1 MIIAGANLS
10 FAANYRYEASQQRT
24 QRSIG
29 LADIHP
35 PKRAEAP
42 DSPMSSL
49 REAVAQL
56 EHESYQSH
64 SDYQSGRLAKQA
76 SQHQARQLKSDGGGE
91 LTPEQQHVQ
100 AMLEKTFGVKGIKQF
115 DMKLDYSAT
124 QEVQAEVQQSSSTQ
138 SGGSAGQSSEYNY
151 HEAYR
156 EYESRSLAMAGTF
169 TTEDGQ
175 AFSFSID
182 YQHQREYT
190 RTADI
195 RYRSDDSAA
204 EDPLNTDFSGDRR
217 DGGFGSI
224 NKPESLSSIHDG
236 EAKSSLLVQMRLA
249 VVGLQALLAP
259 IIQQEGEQKSKGEDK
274 QAGAYLKGTNQA
286 DMANALNL
294 VA

>member
-1 MIIAGANLS
+1 MIIVGDNIS
-10 FAANYRYEASQQRT
+10 FATNYRYEASQQRT
-24 QRSIG
+24 QRSVG
-29 LADIHP
+29 WADLHP

-42 DSPMSSL
+42 NSPMSPL

-56 EHESYQSH
+56 EHESYQSQ

-76 SQHQARQLKSDGGGE
+76 IQHHARQLKSDGGAE
-91 LTPEQQHVQ
+91 LTPEQQRVQ

-138 SGGSAGQSSEYNY
+138 SGGSAGQGSEYNY

-156 EYESRSLAMAGTF
+156 EYESSSLAMAGTF
-169 TTEDGQ
+169 TTEEGQ

-190 RTADI
+190 RTADYS
-195 RYRSDDSAA
+195 YRSGDSAA
-204 EDPLNTDFSGDRR
+204 EDPLHIDFGGDR
-217 DGGFGSI
+217 GGFGSI
-224 NKPESLSSIHDG
+224 NKPESLSGVHGS
-236 EAKSSLLVQMRLA
+236 EAKSSLLVQMHLA
-249 VVGLQALLAP
+249 VIGLQTLLAP
-259 IIQQEGEQKSKGEDK
+259 IIQQDGDQKSKGENN
-274 QAGAYLKGTNQA
+274 QAGSYLKGTDQA
-286 DMANALNL
+286 DMVNAVNL

>member
-1 MIIAGANLS
+1 MINTGANVS

-29 LADIHP
+29 WADIHP

-42 DSPMSSL
+42 NSPMSSL

-56 EHESYQSH
+56 EHESYAGQ

-76 SQHQARQLKSDGGGE
+76 SQHHARQLKSDGGAE
-91 LTPEQQHVQ
+91 LTPEQQRVQ

-138 SGGSAGQSSEYNY
+138 SGGSAGQGSEYNY

-156 EYESRSLAMAGTF
+156 EYESSSLAMAGTF

-175 AFSFSID
+175 AFSFSLD
-182 YQHQREYT
+182 YQHQREYSST
-190 RTADI
+190 TDVS
-195 RYRSDDSAA
+195 YRSGDSASK
-204 EDPLNTDFSGDRR
+204 DPLHIDFGGDR
-217 DGGFGSI
+217 GGFGSI
-224 NKPESLSSIHDG
+224 NKPESLSGVHGS

-259 IIQQEGEQKSKGEDK
+259 IIQQDGDQKSKGENN
-274 QAGAYLKGTNQA
+274 QAGSYLKGT
-286 DMANALNL
+286 DPVDIANAVNL

>member
-1 MIIAGANLS
+1 MVIAGAHVS
-10 FAANYRYEASQQRT
+10 FAADYRYEASQQRT
-24 QRSIG
+24 QRSVG
-29 LADIHP
+29 WADLHP

-42 DSPMSSL
+42 NSPMSSL

-56 EHESYQSH
+56 EHESYQSQ

-76 SQHQARQLKSDGGGE
+76 SQRHAQQLKSDGGTE
-91 LTPEQQHVQ
+91 LTPEQQQVQ

-124 QEVQAEVQQSSSTQ
+124 QEVQAEVQQSSATQ
-138 SGGSAGQSSEYNY
+138 SGGSAGQSSAYDY

-156 EYESRSLAMAGTF
+156 EYESNSLAMAGTF

-182 YQHQREYT
+182 YQHEREYT
-190 RTADI
+190 GTADYS
-195 RYRSDDSAA
+195 YRSGDSAS
-204 EDPLNTDFSGDRR
+204 EDPLHIDFGSDRR

-224 NKPESLSSIHDG
+224 KNPESLSGIHGG
-236 EAKSSLLVQMRLA
+236 EAKSSLLIQMRLA

-259 IIQQEGEQKSKGEDK
+259 IIQQDGEQKFKDK
-274 QAGAYLKGTNQA
+274 NNQAGAYLKDA
-286 DMANALNL
+286 DFSDMAKVVDLMA
-294 VA
+294 

>member
-1 MIIAGANLS
+1 MIISGAHLS

-29 LADIHP
+29 WADIHP

-56 EHESYQSH
+56 EHESYAGQ

-76 SQHQARQLKSDGGGE
+76 SQHHARQLKSDGGAE
-91 LTPEQQHVQ
+91 LTPDQQRVQ

-138 SGGSAGQSSEYNY
+138 SGGSAGQGSEYNY

-156 EYESRSLAMAGTF
+156 EYESSSLAMAGTF

-190 RTADI
+190 RTTDVS
-195 RYRSDDSAA
+195 YRSSDSAA
-204 EDPLNTDFSGDRR
+204 EDPLNIDLGGDRR

-224 NKPESLSSIHDG
+224 KKPESLSSIHGGD
-236 EAKSSLLVQMRLA
+236 AKSSLLVQMRLA
-249 VVGLQALLAP
+249 VVGLEALLAP
-259 IIQQEGEQKSKGEDK
+259 IIQQDGEQKSKGENN
-274 QAGAYLKGTNQA
+274 QAGAYLRGTDQA
-286 DMANALNL
+286 DMVNAVNL